1 MALID
6 MFFTQTATITPFV
19 RMGSGKP
26 VYGEAETRKCRMER
40 GKKLQAMLNRNID
53 GTVDEVVAN
62 ARMFCTGDPIPSR
75 SIVQCDGQQFTVID
89 CDVMNGFADHHL
101 EVYLE

>member
-1 MALID
+1 MALIE

-26 VYGEAETRKCRMER
+26 IYGQAETRRCRMER
-40 GKKLQAMLNRNID
+40 GKKLQNVYKNLD
-53 GTVDEVVAN
+53 GTADEIVAN

-75 SIVQCDGQQFTVID
+75 SIVQCDGQEFTVID

>member
-26 VYGEAETRKCRMER
+26 VYGQAETRKCRMER
-40 GKKLQAMLNRNID
+40 GKRLQNVYKNLD
-53 GTVDEVVAN
+53 GTGDEVVAN
-62 ARMFCTGDPIPSR
+62 AKMFCTGAPIPSH
-75 SIVQCDGQQFTVID
+75 SIVQCDGQEFVVID